1 MSENIIEIRQLD
13 KYFGGV
19 HALRGVDISIP
30 KGQVTAIVGDN
41 GAGKSTLI
49 KVLSGIYE
57 PTSGYISFDG
67 QKVTIPSPKTARNLG
82 I

>member
-1 MSENIIEIRQLD
+1 MSENIIEIHQLD

-41 GAGKSTLI
+41 GAGKKHTY
-49 KVLSGIYE
+49 K
-57 PTSGYISFDG
+57 GYFWY
-67 QKVTIPSPKTARNLG
+67 L
-82 I
+82 